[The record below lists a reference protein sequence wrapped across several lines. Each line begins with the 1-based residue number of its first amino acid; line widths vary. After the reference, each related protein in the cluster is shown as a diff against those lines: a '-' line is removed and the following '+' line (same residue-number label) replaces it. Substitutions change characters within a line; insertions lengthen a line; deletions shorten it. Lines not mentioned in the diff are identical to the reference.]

1 MDAVLNIN
9 KPAGPTAHAVVVTV
23 RRTVGDRRVGHTGTL
38 DPSATGVLPVCVG
51 RTTRI
56 ARYLLHAEKAYR
68 AVMRLGEA
76 TETQDAT
83 GRVTRSALPVQITTE
98 AIAAA
103 LQAFQGLIHQI
114 PPMYSA
120 LKMEGVRLYELARR
134 GISIPRPARPVTI
147 RELKLLAVEERDVT
161 FDVVCSGGTYIRT
174 LCADVGERLGCG
186 AHLLRLERR
195 RSGPFRIEEALSL
208 EALAQAVAAGTVED
222 MSYTM
227 DEALA
232 EFPVLRV
239 DETTGERVRHGG
251 RFDMSVASGTREDL
265 HDDYAVDTRAR
276 VHDPAGRLLAM
287 AVATGGRQFRV
298 ERVLCEEGARVP

>member
-9 KPAGPTAHAVVVTV
+9 KPAGYSSHAVVATV
-23 RRTVGDRRVGHTGTL
+23 RRVVGDRRAGHTGTL
-38 DPSATGVLPVCVG
+38 DPAATGVLPVCVG

-68 AVMRLGEA
+68 VVMRLGET

-83 GRVTRSALPVQITTE
+83 GRVTRTALPVQVTPE
-98 AIAAA
+98 AVDAS
-103 LQAFQGLIHQI
+103 LQAFQGLTHQT

-120 LKMEGVRLYELARR
+120 LKVGGVRLYELARR
-134 GISIPRPARPVTI
+134 GVSVPRPARPVTI
-147 RELKLLAVEERDVT
+147 RELRVLAIEGRDVT
-161 FDVVCSGGTYIRT
+161 FDIVCSGGTYIRT

-195 RSGPFRIEEALSL
+195 RAGPFRIEAALSL
-208 EALAQAVAAGTVED
+208 EALVQAVAAGTAED
-222 MSYTM
+222 AGCTM

-239 DETTGERVRHGG
+239 DTVTGERVRHGG
-251 RFDMSVASGTREDL
+251 RFEAPREIAADAAVGTR
-265 HDDYAVDTRAR
+265 TR

-287 AVATGGRQFRV
+287 AVALGARQFRV
-298 ERVLCEEGARVP
+298 ERVLCEAAARVS